1 LANDDALRLASDSI
15 ASDSIVSDSI
25 VSDSIELGPGKE
37 FDIIRELLA
46 RWGPRAMGIGDDAA
60 LLHVPVGEHLVVSAD
75 SSVEH
80 IHFERA
86 WLTPREIGYRATM
99 AALSDLAA
107 MAASPLGILLALGL
121 PKSWLDAAGEIGDG
135 VGDAIDGAN
144 TLVRGGDITGAS
156 DLTLA
161 LTVLGS
167 TSAPLRRSGARLGDT
182 VYVTGKLGGPGAALA
197 SWQRGETPA
206 ASARERFAHPVAR
219 LTEALWLARGGA
231 RAAID
236 ISDGL
241 LADAGHIATASG
253 VRIQI
258 DLERLPLFE
267 GVSARDAAV
276 SGEEYELIVCAAALN
291 VSAFERANEVS
302 LTAIGRVVEPIP
314 DGIGVTVRMNGER
327 LALAEGF
334 RHFS

>member
-1 LANDDALRLASDSI
+1 MIDDASAPHRAMTESL
-15 ASDSIVSDSI
+15 
-25 VSDSIELGPGKE
+25 ELGPGRE

-60 LLHVPVGEHLVVSAD
+60 LLHVPPGEQLVVSTD

-107 MAASPLGILLALGL
+107 MAASPLGVLLALGF
-121 PKSWLDAAGEIGDG
+121 PKSWLDAAGELGEG
-135 VGDAIDGAN
+135 VGEAIDRAE

-156 DLTLA
+156 DLTIGV
-161 LTVLGS
+161 TVLGS
-167 TSAPLRRSGARLGDT
+167 TGMPLHRNGARIGDT
-182 VYVTGKLGGPGAALA
+182 VYVTGTLGGPGAALA
-197 SWQRGETPA
+197 AWQRGDAPA
-206 ASARERFAHPVAR
+206 AAARERFARPVAR
-219 LTEALWLARGGA
+219 IAEAIWLARSGA
-231 RAAID
+231 RAGID

-241 LADAGHIATASG
+241 LADAGHMAAASG

-258 DLERLPLFE
+258 DLDQLPLHE
-267 GVSARDAAV
+267 GVAARDAAV
-276 SGEEYELIVCAAALN
+276 SGEEYELIVCAPALN
-291 VSAFERANEVS
+291 VSAFERATKLS
-302 LTAIGRVVEPIP
+302 LTAVGRVLEPVP
-314 DGIGVTVRMNGER
+314 DGIGVTARMNGER
-327 LALAEGF
+327 LAPAEGF

>member
-1 LANDDALRLASDSI
+1 
-15 ASDSIVSDSI
+15 

-37 FDIIRELLA
+37 FDIIRRLLA
-46 RWGPRAMGIGDDAA
+46 SWGPRAMGIGDDAA
-60 LLHVPVGEHLVVSAD
+60 MVQVPAGEQLVVSAD

-107 MAASPLGILLALGL
+107 MAAAPLGILLALGL
-121 PKSWLDAAGEIGDG
+121 PKSWIDAAGEIGDG
-135 VGDAIDGAN
+135 VGDALDRAQ
-144 TLVRGGDITGAS
+144 TLVRGGDITGAT

-167 TSAPLRRSGARLGDT
+167 TSAPLRRNGARIGDT
-182 VYVTGKLGGPGAALA
+182 VYVTGALGGPGAALA
-197 SWQRGETPA
+197 AWQRGGSPSGA
-206 ASARERFAHPVAR
+206 ARERFAHPVAR
-219 LTEALWLARGGA
+219 INEARWLARSGA
-231 RAAID
+231 RAGID
-236 ISDGL
+236 ISDGV
-241 LADAGHIATASG
+241 LADAEQMATASG

-258 DLERLPLFE
+258 DLERLPLHE
-267 GVSARDAAV
+267 GVSAREAAV

-291 VSAFERANEVS
+291 TSAFERANGIA
-302 LTAIGRVVEPIP
+302 LTAIGRVVEPVP
-314 DGIGVTVRMNGER
+314 DGIGITARMNGER
-327 LALAEGF
+327 LAPALGF

>member
-1 LANDDALRLASDSI
+1 
-15 ASDSIVSDSI
+15 
-25 VSDSIELGPGKE
+25 
-37 FDIIRELLA
+37 
-46 RWGPRAMGIGDDAA
+46 
-60 LLHVPVGEHLVVSAD
+60 
-75 SSVEH
+75 
-80 IHFERA
+80 
-86 WLTPREIGYRATM
+86 
-99 AALSDLAA
+99 
-107 MAASPLGILLALGL
+107 MAASPLGMLLALGL
-121 PKSWLDAAGEIGDG
+121 PKSWLDAVGEIGDG
-135 VGDAIDGAN
+135 IGDALDVAKTI
-144 TLVRGGDITGAS
+144 VRGGDITGAS

-197 SWQRGETPA
+197 AWQRGETP
-206 ASARERFAHPVAR
+206 SPDTRDRFARPVAR
-219 LTEALWLARGGA
+219 IAEAMWLARGGA

-241 LADAGHIATASG
+241 LADAEHMAVASG

-267 GVSARDAAV
+267 GVRPLDAAV

-291 VSAFERANEVS
+291 VSAFERATG
-302 LTAIGRVVEPIP
+302 LAITSVGRVLEPIP
-314 DGIGVTVRMNGER
+314 DGFGVTVRMNGER
-327 LALAEGF
+327 LAPVEGF

>member
-1 LANDDALRLASDSI
+1 MAA
-15 ASDSIVSDSI
+15 
-25 VSDSIELGPGKE
+25 SIELGPGRE

-46 RWGPRAMGIGDDAA
+46 RWGPRALGIGDDAA
-60 LLHVPVGEHLVVSAD
+60 MIHVPAGEQLVVSTD

-86 WLTPREIGYRATM
+86 WLTPREIGYRATT

-107 MAASPLGILLALGL
+107 MAASPLGVLLALGL
-121 PKSWLDAAGEIGDG
+121 PQSWLDVAGDLGDG
-135 VGDAIDGAN
+135 VGDAIDAAE

-156 DLTLA
+156 DLTIGV
-161 LTVLGS
+161 TVLGS
-167 TSAPLRRSGARLGDT
+167 TSAPLHRNGARIGDT
-182 VYVTGKLGGPGAALA
+182 VYVTGSLGGPGAALA
-197 SWQRGETPA
+197 AWERGDAPSSSDRA
-206 ASARERFAHPVAR
+206 RFAHPVAR
-219 LTEALWLARGGA
+219 ITEAIWLARGGA

-241 LADAGHIATASG
+241 LADAGHMAAASG

-258 DLERLPLFE
+258 DLEKLPLHS
-267 GVSARDAAV
+267 GVSARDAAA
-276 SGEEYELIVCAAALN
+276 SGEEYELIVCAPALN
-291 VSAFERANEVS
+291 VSAFTRATTLS

-327 LALAEGF
+327 LAPTEGF

>member
-1 LANDDALRLASDSI
+1 MSE
-15 ASDSIVSDSI
+15 
-25 VSDSIELGPGKE
+25 SIELGPGKE
-37 FDIIRELLA
+37 FDIIRQLLA
-46 RWGPRAMGIGDDAA
+46 SWGPRAMGIGDDAA
-60 LLHVPVGEHLVVSAD
+60 MVNVPAGEQLVVSAD

-107 MAASPLGILLALGL
+107 MAAAPLGILLALGL
-121 PKSWLDAAGEIGDG
+121 PKSWIDAAGEIGDG
-135 VGDAIDGAN
+135 VGDALDRAQ
-144 TLVRGGDITGAS
+144 TLVRGGDITGAT

-167 TSAPLRRSGARLGDT
+167 TSAPLRRNGARLGDT
-182 VYVTGKLGGPGAALA
+182 VYVTGALGGPGAALA
-197 SWQRGETPA
+197 AWQRGEVPS

-219 LTEALWLARGGA
+219 ITEARWLAQSGA
-231 RAAID
+231 RAGID

-241 LADAGHIATASG
+241 LADAEQMATASG

-258 DLERLPLFE
+258 DLERVPLHE

-291 VSAFERANEVS
+291 VSAFERANGVS
-302 LTAIGRVVEPIP
+302 LTAIGRVLEPVP
-314 DGIGVTVRMNGER
+314 DGIGITARMNGER
-327 LALAEGF
+327 LAPAMGF

>member
-1 LANDDALRLASDSI
+1 M
-15 ASDSIVSDSI
+15 
-25 VSDSIELGPGKE
+25 IELGPGKE
-37 FDIIRELLA
+37 FDIIRQLLA
-46 RWGPRAMGIGDDAA
+46 RWGSRAAGIGDDAA
-60 LLHVPVGEHLVVSAD
+60 LLDVPAGEQLVASAD

-107 MAASPLGILLALGL
+107 MAAAPLGVLLALGL
-121 PKSWLDAAGEIGDG
+121 PKSWLDVVGEIGDG
-135 VGDAIDGAN
+135 VGDALDRAH
-144 TLVRGGDITGAS
+144 TTVRGGDITGAS

-167 TSAPLRRSGARLGDT
+167 TSTPLRRNGARLGDT
-182 VYVTGKLGGPGAALA
+182 VYVTGALGGPGAALA
-197 SWQRGETPA
+197 AWQRGIEPA
-206 ASARERFAHPVAR
+206 AAARERFAHPVAR
-219 LTEALWLARGGA
+219 IAEAIWLARGGA

-241 LADAGHIATASG
+241 LADAEQLATASG

-258 DLERLPLFE
+258 DLEQVPLHE
-267 GVSARDAAV
+267 GVNALDAAV
-276 SGEEYELIVCAAALN
+276 SGEEYELIVTAAALN
-291 VSAFERANEVS
+291 VSAFERATGLA
-302 LTAIGRVVEPIP
+302 LTAIGRVLEPVP

-327 LALAEGF
+327 LAPPKGF

>member
-1 LANDDALRLASDSI
+1 MTDSL
-15 ASDSIVSDSI
+15 
-25 VSDSIELGPGKE
+25 ELGPGRE
-37 FDIIRELLA
+37 FDVIRELLA

-60 LLHVPVGEHLVVSAD
+60 LLHVPAGEQLVVSAD

-121 PKSWLDAAGEIGDG
+121 PRSWLDAAGELGEG
-135 VGDAIDGAN
+135 VAEALDRAN

-156 DLTLA
+156 DLTIGV
-161 LTVLGS
+161 TVLGS

-182 VYVTGKLGGPGAALA
+182 VYVTGTLGGPGAALA
-197 SWQRGETPA
+197 AWQRGDAPS
-206 ASARERFAHPVAR
+206 ASARERFARPVAR
-219 LTEALWLARGGA
+219 IAEAIWLARAGA
-231 RAAID
+231 RAGID

-241 LADAGHIATASG
+241 LADARHMAAASG

-258 DLERLPLFE
+258 DLEQLPLHD

-276 SGEEYELIVCAAALN
+276 SGEEYELIVCAPALN
-291 VSAFERANEVS
+291 VSAFSRANQLS
-302 LTAIGRVVEPIP
+302 LTAVGRVMEPVP
-314 DGIGVTVRMNGER
+314 DGIGVTVRMDGET
-327 LALAEGF
+327 LADPREF
-334 RHFS
+334 RHFG

>member
-1 LANDDALRLASDSI
+1 MT
-15 ASDSIVSDSI
+15 
-25 VSDSIELGPGKE
+25 SIELGPGKE
-37 FDIIRELLA
+37 FDIIRKLLA
-46 RWGPRAMGIGDDAA
+46 SWGPRAMGIGDDAA
-60 LLHVPVGEHLVVSAD
+60 MVHVPTGEQLVVSAD

-107 MAASPLGILLALGL
+107 MAAAPLGILLALGL
-121 PKSWLDAAGEIGDG
+121 PKSWIDAAGEIGDG
-135 VGDAIDGAN
+135 VGDALDTAQ

-167 TSAPLRRSGARLGDT
+167 TSAPLRRNGARIGDT
-182 VYVTGKLGGPGAALA
+182 VYVTGALGGPGAALA
-197 SWQRGETPA
+197 AWQRGEVPS
-206 ASARERFAHPVAR
+206 ASARARFAHPVAR
-219 LTEALWLARGGA
+219 INEARWLARGGA
-231 RAAID
+231 RAGID

-241 LADAGHIATASG
+241 LADAEHMATASG

-258 DLERLPLFE
+258 DLERLPLHE
-267 GVSARDAAV
+267 SVSARDAAV

-291 VSAFERANEVS
+291 AAAFERANGLS
-302 LTAIGRVVEPIP
+302 LTAIGRVLEPVP
-314 DGIGVTVRMNGER
+314 DGIGITARMNGER
-327 LALAEGF
+327 LAPAMGF

>member
-1 LANDDALRLASDSI
+1 MSG
-15 ASDSIVSDSI
+15 
-25 VSDSIELGPGKE
+25 SIELGPGRE
-37 FDIIRELLA
+37 FDIIRTLLA
-46 RWGPRAMGIGDDAA
+46 RWGARAMGIGDDAA
-60 LLHVPVGEHLVVSAD
+60 LLDVPAGEHLVVSAD
-75 SSVEH
+75 TSVEH

-121 PKSWLDAAGEIGDG
+121 PRSWLDAAGELGDG
-135 VGDAIDGAN
+135 VGDALDRAKTI
-144 TLVRGGDITGAS
+144 VRGGDITGAS
-156 DLTLA
+156 DLTLGF
-161 LTVLGS
+161 TVLGS
-167 TSAPLRRSGARLGDT
+167 TVAPLRRNGARLGDT
-182 VYVTGKLGGPGAALA
+182 VYVTGTLGGPGAALA
-197 SWQRGETPA
+197 AWQRGATPA
-206 ASARERFAHPVAR
+206 AEARERFARPLAR
-219 LTEALWLARGGA
+219 IAEAMWLARSGA

-241 LADAGHIATASG
+241 LADAEHMAVASG

-258 DLERLPLFE
+258 DLDQLPLHH
-267 GVSARDAAV
+267 GVRAQDAAV

-291 VSAFERANEVS
+291 VSAFERVNQLE
-302 LTAIGRVVEPIP
+302 LTAVGRVLEPIP

-327 LALAEGF
+327 LAPVEGF

>member
-1 LANDDALRLASDSI
+1 MSE
-15 ASDSIVSDSI
+15 
-25 VSDSIELGPGKE
+25 SIELGAGRE
-37 FDIIRELLA
+37 FDIIRTLLA
-46 RWGPRAMGIGDDAA
+46 RWGARAIGIGDDAA
-60 LLHVPVGEHLVVSAD
+60 LLDVPAGEHLVASAD

-107 MAASPLGILLALGL
+107 MGASPLGVLLALGL
-121 PKSWLDAAGEIGDG
+121 PRSWLETVGEIGDG
-135 VGDAIDGAN
+135 VGDALEVAKSV
-144 TLVRGGDITGAS
+144 VRGGDITGAS

-161 LTVLGS
+161 ITVLGS
-167 TSAPLRRSGARLGDT
+167 SAAPLRRSGARLGDT
-182 VYVTGKLGGPGAALA
+182 VYVTGALGGPGAALA
-197 SWQRGETPA
+197 AWQRGTSPP
-206 ASARERFAHPVAR
+206 SGARDRFARPVAR
-219 LTEALWLARGGA
+219 IAEAMWLARGGA

-241 LADAGHIATASG
+241 LADAQHMAVASG

-267 GVSARDAAV
+267 GVTPQRAAV
-276 SGEEYELIVCAAALN
+276 SGEEYELIVCAPALN
-291 VSAFERANEVS
+291 VSAFERANGIA
-302 LTAIGRVVEPIP
+302 LTAVGRVLEPVP
-314 DGIGVTVRMNGER
+314 DGFGVTLRMNGER
-327 LALAEGF
+327 LAPLEGF